1 MWMSRILAGA
11 RSLMIVKR
19 QGGCHFQKWLCLS
32 YTSDLVTRSSE
43 SNLLVSIPLP
53 RPSISSSLGLS
64 LCPSNTSAP
73 TPYTPLQMVA
83 SASPHGSIFF
93 RFIIIVPILYSCI
106 LCIRQ
111 FRLIA
116 FIIVS
121 GLSFSLHLRHV
132 PLLISCQLCPISWM
146 ETSEAPRAVLPLCLR
161 SV

>member
-73 TPYTPLQMVA
+73 TPA
-83 SASPHGSIFF
+83 
-93 RFIIIVPILYSCI
+93 YS
-106 LCIRQ
+106 
-111 FRLIA
+111 
-116 FIIVS
+116 
-121 GLSFSLHLRHV
+121 GELSRH
-132 PLLISCQLCPISWM
+132 PSCYEARRIDQLKAESY
-146 ETSEAPRAVLPLCLR
+146 V
-161 SV
+161 VF